1 MGESL
6 ERGTG
11 WAATRL
17 ARVSARSRLSLSG
30 RLRASG
36 LGGASLRPRHVHSR
50 GLARAWPRAP
60 PPSAGSKGA
69 ASAEAGSERSGGSH
83 RGSRRPLGSGPA
95 GHSGTGVREGVSG
108 LHPTGSHSPLR
119 RWGGRGRPWSVP
131 DPVGWL
137 RPQPPPPPSCG
148 EVGLIG
154 ACATVCGGD
163 AAKRRAGS
171 GDEGKQSHVGKGASC
186 VGGTTF
192 SGFQKGSPLW
202 PCVRDMAP
210 VARHRASTPFFS
222 PCRVQ
227 GSLPDHQQPRPVPK
241 WLGLAPASSFP
252 TPPPHIPSP

>member
-108 LHPTGSHSPLR
+108 LHPTGSHGPLR

-148 EVGLIG
+148 EVGL
-154 ACATVCGGD
+154 
-163 AAKRRAGS
+163 
-171 GDEGKQSHVGKGASC
+171 
-186 VGGTTF
+186 
-192 SGFQKGSPLW
+192 
-202 PCVRDMAP
+202 
-210 VARHRASTPFFS
+210 RHRVRWGRGQAPGWVGRRRETES
-222 PCRVQ
+222 RWQ
-227 GSLPDHQQPRPVPK
+227 GSIVRGWHHFLWLPER
-241 WLGLAPASSFP
+241 
-252 TPPPHIPSP
+252 IPSLAMRKGYGSRRSPQGQYPIFFPLQSPGVPP